1 MVNEIISY
9 VLNNIW
15 LFVQRK
21 QFLFVWYDEVEKS
34 LQFFEGVLQ
43 RGIRNQ
49 KFMVG
54 IKFKKSFVEERIIVF
69 QLMGFVYNQ
78 GGLVYIVQERLK
90 GKE

>member
-69 QLMGFVYNQ
+69 QSMGFIYNQ

>member
-1 MVNEIISY
+1 MVNEIRSY

-69 QLMGFVYNQ
+69 QSMGFVYNQ

>member
-49 KFMVG
+49 KFMIG

-69 QLMGFVYNQ
+69 QSMGFVYNQ

>member
-69 QLMGFVYNQ
+69 QSMGFVYNQ
-78 GGLVYIVQERLK
+78 GGLVYIDQERLK

>member
-69 QLMGFVYNQ
+69 QSMGFVYNQ

-90 GKE
+90 GKG

>member
-1 MVNEIISY
+1 MINEIISY

-69 QLMGFVYNQ
+69 QSMGFVYNQ

>member
-69 QLMGFVYNQ
+69 QSMGFVYNQ

-90 GKE
+90 VKE

>member
-1 MVNEIISY
+1 MVNEIISQ

-69 QLMGFVYNQ
+69 QSMGFVYNQ

>member
-21 QFLFVWYDEVEKS
+21 QYLFVWYDEVEKS

-49 KFMVG
+49 QFMVG

-69 QLMGFVYNQ
+69 QSMGFVYNQ

>member
-15 LFVQRK
+15 LFVQRR

-69 QLMGFVYNQ
+69 QSMGFVYNQ

>member
-69 QLMGFVYNQ
+69 QSMGFVYNQ

>member
-69 QLMGFVYNQ
+69 QSMGFVYNQ
-78 GGLVYIVQERLK
+78 GGLVYIIQERLK

>member
-15 LFVQRK
+15 LFVQRR

-69 QLMGFVYNQ
+69 QSMGFVYNQ
-78 GGLVYIVQERLK
+78 GGLVYIIQERLK

>member
-1 MVNEIISY
+1 MVNEIISN

-69 QLMGFVYNQ
+69 QSMGFVYNQ

>member
-1 MVNEIISY
+1 MVDEIISY

-69 QLMGFVYNQ
+69 QSMGFVYNQ

>member
-54 IKFKKSFVEERIIVF
+54 IKFKKSFIEERIIVF
-69 QLMGFVYNQ
+69 QSMGFVYNQ

>member
-9 VLNNIW
+9 VLNNIQ
-15 LFVQRK
+15 LFVQRR

-69 QLMGFVYNQ
+69 QSMGFVYNQ

>member
-1 MVNEIISY
+1 MKLCY

-69 QLMGFVYNQ
+69 QSMGFVYNQ